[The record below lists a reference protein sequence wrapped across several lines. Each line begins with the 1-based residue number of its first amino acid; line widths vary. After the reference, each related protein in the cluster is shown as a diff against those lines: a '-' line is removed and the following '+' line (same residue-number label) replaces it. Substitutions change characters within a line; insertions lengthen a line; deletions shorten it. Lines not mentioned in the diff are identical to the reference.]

1 MRLVRDVLL
10 LGAMLIGLG
19 AVPAFAG
26 QINFDSIATSSWTSV
41 PTNYAGFTWDSNWGV
56 GNISWYNNSYA
67 NHASF
72 PSNPNAAFNSGTAE
86 VGGPVQQDLFA
97 AAPTVFTGAMF
108 STWDAYDAPYSGV
121 ASSSITV
128 QGWNGSTLEWT
139 ASQNLSSNFTSL
151 SFGSQPVTQ
160 LTFLNDGTAGHYWLV
175 DNINYSTVPEPA
187 GLALFGGGLLVLGA
201 GFAMRRR
208 RAV

>member
-1 MRLVRDVLL
+1 MELRHDEPLHLGQDPHRL
-10 LGAMLIGLG
+10 
-19 AVPAFAG
+19 
-26 QINFDSIATSSWTSV
+26 IA
-41 PTNYAGFTWDSNWGV
+41 
-56 GNISWYNNSYA
+56 
-67 NHASF
+67 
-72 PSNPNAAFNSGTAE
+72 
-86 VGGPVQQDLFA
+86 
-97 AAPTVFTGAMF
+97 
-108 STWDAYDAPYSGV
+108 
-121 ASSSITV
+121 
-128 QGWNGSTLEWT
+128 
-139 ASQNLSSNFTSL
+139 SL